1 MTQSTIPMTL
11 TPQSQQIHG
20 YGYDEVT
27 QTLAVEYA
35 TNHGEL
41 TYHYK
46 EVPPQEAQ
54 GLDAA
59 ESKGA
64 FILRRIKG
72 KYDFERVP
80 KQAAAQQQA

>member
-1 MTQSTIPMTL
+1 MTQSNIALTL

-27 QTLAVEYA
+27 RTLAVEYA
-35 TNHGEL
+35 SNHAEL

-46 EVPPQEAQ
+46 DVPPEDAQE
-54 GLDAA
+54 LEAA

-64 FILRRIKG
+64 FILRRIKP
-72 KYDFERVP
+72 KYAFERMA
-80 KQAAAQQQA
+80 KQAVAQQQA